1 MLEIRP
7 NCELCNCDLPAD
19 SEQARICSY
28 ECTFCANCVDDPLDN
43 VCPNCGGGFEAR
55 PVRPV
60 SEWREG
66 VSRQHQQVSETR
78 VQKSVDADEHA
89 LFAAQIGV
97 TPPWAR

>member
-7 NCELCNCDLPAD
+7 NCQQCDRDLPPD
-19 SEQARICSY
+19 SSVAVICSF
-28 ECTFCANCVDDPLDN
+28 ECTFCSDCAERVLLN

-60 SEWREG
+60 TEWREA
-66 VSRQHQQVSETR
+66 VSRQHQQASTTR
-78 VQKSVDADEHA
+78 VYKPVDPDEHA
-89 LFAAQIGV
+89 LFAAKIGI